1 MTVRIKAHFDGKTI
15 VPDEPVSLPVG
26 TLVTVEYPALDSLE
40 PVPSAA
46 ERLTALHELASMAIP
61 GLKISEGSLLRENLY
76 EDR

>member
-26 TLVTVEYPALDSLE
+26 TVVTVEFPALDSLG

-46 ERLTALHELASMAIP
+46 ERLRALDELASMAIP
-61 GLKISEGSLLRENLY
+61 GLKISDASLLRENLY